1 MHEKTGVPRARI
13 GTLRG
18 ERWHFSHRSI
28 EEKNLLKAMGAGEL
42 RRPRPALF
50 AATTKSSAW
59 TFLRVLALE
68 FGRRMIR
75 RAGFRD
81 GMPGTIEGLFQP
93 FALFCAQVMLWE
105 LQQGDAIQR
114 RYDALERELEEQR

>member
-1 MHEKTGVPRARI
+1 MASSTPATSSMPARAGSR
-13 GTLRG
+13 RG
-18 ERWHFSHRSI
+18 MF
-28 EEKNLLKAMGAGEL
+28 L
-42 RRPRPALF
+42 
-50 AATTKSSAW
+50 
-59 TFLRVLALE
+59 LRVLALE